1 MVARPAGMLAER
13 LGVDAGRIARIVLFS
28 TAASFVSFS
37 AAVAWLI

>member
-1 MVARPAGMLAER
+1 MVVKLVGMRAEYF
-13 LGVDAGRIARIVLFS
+13 GANADRIARIVLFS